1 MIVYPDLKAA
11 HVTLAILSGGGFLL
25 RAWWMLR
32 DAPLLNHPVT
42 RVLPHI
48 NDSLLLVTAVW
59 LAVWSGQYPLSQ
71 DWLTVKLVALLC
83 YIVLGSFA
91 LKRGRTRTIRV
102 SASIGAV
109 LAFAYIVGV
118 ALTRTPWPPGLL

>member
-71 DWLTVKLVALLC
+71 D
-83 YIVLGSFA
+83 
-91 LKRGRTRTIRV
+91 
-102 SASIGAV
+102 
-109 LAFAYIVGV
+109 
-118 ALTRTPWPPGLL
+118 

>member
-1 MIVYPDLKAA
+1 MISYATLKAA
-11 HVTLAILSGGGFLL
+11 HVTFAILSGGGFLL
-25 RAWWMLR
+25 RGWWMLR
-32 DAPLLNHPVT
+32 DTSLLNHPVT

-48 NDSLLLVTAVW
+48 NDSLLLITAVW
-59 LAVWSGQYPLSQ
+59 LAVWSGQYPLAQ

-91 LKRGRTRTIRV
+91 LKRGRTRTIRL

-109 LAFAYIVGV
+109 LMFAYIAAV